1 MDSDVARR
9 KAEIEETFARHV
21 SRGQMRYL
29 KSGHLDV
36 LETERRGV
44 HFTDGGSGRD
54 YIDCFTSAG
63 SFNVGRH
70 NPEVLAA
77 LDAAIDESDMGTYML
92 VSPAKVELARRL
104 TAAAPGD
111 LDRVLFAAGGG
122 DAIDCAIKLA
132 RGATSRSETIAMVK
146 AYHGHV
152 GFALSAN
159 GQRHYRE
166 FFEPLAPGFTFVPL
180 NDLAAVRTVASERTA
195 AVILEPVQ
203 GAAGIF
209 VAGDDYL
216 RELRALCDSL
226 GILLIFD
233 EIQTGFGRTGRM
245 FASEHSG
252 VVPDI
257 MTVGKSIGGAL
268 FPNAAVVY
276 RDTDALVGY
285 VEKNPWFHTS
295 TMGGSD
301 LACRVSLAVLDY
313 LEQHRLWENA
323 EARGAELREALIQLM
338 AENPKIIGEV
348 RGRGLMVAVEY
359 LHEFMGPLMSDA
371 LSKRGVWAAYSGNA
385 PQVMRF
391 MPPITVT
398 KAEMAAVIA
407 AVRAAVDSVKWLMPI
422 VLPAAKVPGVLPLL
436 NNELVQTRLFGLL
449 RSLEDAAARAVSM
462 VKGGWR

>member
-1 MDSDVARR
+1 
-9 KAEIEETFARHV
+9 
-21 SRGQMRYL
+21 
-29 KSGHLDV
+29 
-36 LETERRGV
+36 
-44 HFTDGGSGRD
+44 
-54 YIDCFTSAG
+54 
-63 SFNVGRH
+63 
-70 NPEVLAA
+70 
-77 LDAAIDESDMGTYML
+77 
-92 VSPAKVELARRL
+92 
-104 TAAAPGD
+104 
-111 LDRVLFAAGGG
+111 
-122 DAIDCAIKLA
+122 
-132 RGATSRSETIAMVK
+132 
-146 AYHGHV
+146 
-152 GFALSAN
+152 
-159 GQRHYRE
+159 
-166 FFEPLAPGFTFVPL
+166 
-180 NDLAAVRTVASERTA
+180 VRTVASKRTA

-226 GILLIFD
+226 GIPLIFD

-301 LACRVSLAVLDY
+301 LACRASLAVLDY

-449 RSLEDAAARAVSM
+449 RSLEGAVARAVAM